1 MKQWIRKQTFKSWV
15 CRLAVAALLLT
26 SVSVGG
32 AVSAESQ
39 SLTDVFTPYYTSSMK
54 GAAAGTA
61 TYEQEAFTTHWAVN
75 SAGRAQRNFDGCTWG
90 DDVDSTMGVLY
101 YHVRPYKNFDMTV
114 EYATTSGYSDWV
126 TFFGFGGE
134 IGKSW
139 QAEDNKGD
147 TAFIIHAGGLFLNA
161 KNKAWLNNGTA
172 ASDQTNA
179 AQGSGTWKAAGVHT
193 LRVQVNDRAYKLW
206 IDGYLVCTGSNANY
220 NGGYIYFAANA
231 GSVQFGVPTVKEL
244 ADTSVLSAYYVGN
257 AKTTET
263 MTAAALSDYWTVSD
277 DMLVRNDRSVN
288 WSNSYSDLS
297 VVYLNTRKYKSF
309 EMTVP
314 YRVYQGSNH
323 NNSTLIG
330 FGATEM
336 GKSFYFDDN
345 AVACNISKYGAICS
359 ADTSAANYWYKASG
373 TTLHD
378 TVTGWDD
385 LAAHTLTV
393 RVVDG
398 TVLYSI
404 DGHTVFGQT
413 LSSYTEDG
421 YIFFA
426 SNELTTR
433 FGVPTVRELTDTDT
447 SGNADSPLYGKTA
460 LFAGDSISYGAGDDI
475 FGLSWGGRIG
485 IRYGMDWQNRSVSG
499 STVMETAGIP
509 QIKNQL
515 PDGTFDYVV
524 LEGGIND
531 ALKSHP
537 LGVISDSFAPED
549 FDTATFGGAFEE
561 LLYTAR
567 QKYPQA
573 ALGYIVTMSVP
584 ALADANAQPYYAL
597 AQEICA
603 KWDVACLDLF
613 ADEEVRGWFADGA
626 HLPDSLHPDAAG
638 YELLTPKIAAWA
650 ETLTAVVCGDG
661 NGDGVVD
668 ANDQAPLR
676 RALLGLETPTWRLNA
691 NRDDRIDV
699 RDLVSLAQ
707 AL

>member
-1 MKQWIRKQTFKSWV
+1 MKQWIRTQTLRSWV
-15 CRLAVAALLLT
+15 CRLAVVALLVT

-32 AVSAESQ
+32 LVSAESD

-61 TYEQEAFTTHWAVN
+61 TYAQEAFSKHWAVN

-90 DDVDSTMGVLY
+90 TDVDSTMAVLY
-101 YHVRPYKNFDMTV
+101 YNPRTYQSFDMTV

-139 QAEDNKGD
+139 QTSDNKGD
-147 TAFIIHAGGLFLNA
+147 TAFILHAGGLFLNA
-161 KNKAWLNNGTA
+161 KNSAWLNNGKA
-172 ASDQTNA
+172 ASDQVNA
-179 AQGSGTWKAAGVHT
+179 AQGAGTWKAEGIHT
-193 LRVQVNDRAYKLW
+193 LRVRVSEKSYTLW
-206 IDGYLVCTGSNANY
+206 IDGYQVCTGSNSNY
-220 NGGYIYFAANA
+220 TGGYIYFAANA
-231 GSVQFGVPTVKEL
+231 GSVQFGIPTVKEL
-244 ADTSVLSAYYVGN
+244 VDTSVLSAYHTGN
-257 AKTTET
+257 AKTNET
-263 MTAAALSDYWTVSD
+263 MTATALTKHWTVKD
-277 DMLVRNDRSVN
+277 DMVERNDQELC
-288 WSNSYSDLS
+288 WDNSFQNLS

-336 GKSFYFDDN
+336 GRSFYFDDN

-359 ADTSAANYWYKASG
+359 ADTSAASYWYKGSG
-373 TTLHD
+373 STLHD
-378 TVTGWDD
+378 TVTGWND
-385 LAAHTLTV
+385 LAVHTLTV

-413 LSSYTEDG
+413 LRSYTEAG

-433 FGVPTVRELTDTDT
+433 FGVPSVRELSDTDT
-447 SGNADSPLYGKTA
+447 SGNAASPLYGQKA
-460 LFAGDSISYGAGDDI
+460 LFVGDSISYGAGDDI

-485 IRYGMDWQNRSVSG
+485 IRYGMDWMNRSVSG

-515 PDGTFDYVV
+515 PDGAFDYVV

-537 LGVISDSFAPED
+537 LGAVSDSFDPEG
-549 FDTATFGGAFEE
+549 FNTATFGGAFEE

-573 ALGYIVTMSVP
+573 KLGYIVTMRVP
-584 ALADANAQPYYAL
+584 ALADDTAQRYYAL
-597 AQEICA
+597 AQEICE
-603 KWDVACLDLF
+603 KWDVACLNLF
-613 ADEEVRGWFADGA
+613 ADEEVTGWFADGA
-626 HLPDSLHPDAAG
+626 HLPDNLHPDADG
-638 YELLTPKIAAWA
+638 YERLTPKIAAWM
-650 ETLTAVVCGDG
+650 EKLAVTVLGDC
-661 NGDGVVD
+661 NGDGLVD
-668 ANDQAPLR
+668 AADGILLR
-676 RALLGLETPTWRLNA
+676 RALLGLETANWRYNA
-691 NRDDRIDV
+691 NGDICLDIRDV
-699 RDLVSLAQ
+699 VALAEM
-707 AL
+707 L